1 MKKSTESARRLPQ
14 ARDVVVEVCDV
25 TPKLVA
31 MRDVS
36 LTIARALVK
45 VLVFAFESIGH
56 GEETPVLV
64 VERMAH

>member
-1 MKKSTESARRLPQ
+1 LPQ

-64 VERMAH
+64 VERMAHYDRSRRAS

>member
-1 MKKSTESARRLPQ
+1 
-14 ARDVVVEVCDV
+14 VEVCDV

-36 LTIARALVK
+36 LMIARALVK
-45 VLVFAFESIGH
+45 GLVFALESIGH
-56 GEETPVLV
+56 GEEAPVLV

>member
-1 MKKSTESARRLPQ
+1 LPQ
-14 ARDVVVEVCDV
+14 ARDVVLEVCNV
-25 TPKLVA
+25 TPKLVE

-36 LTIARALVK
+36 LTIARALVN

-56 GEETPVLV
+56 GKETPVLV